1 LNYLIIGIIEDGDD
15 DSLAHAEGDNLDDGS
30 NLTIL
35 FEFGNLLLSSD
46 EPKN

>member
-15 DSLAHAEGDNLDDGS
+15 NSLAHAEGDDLDDGS

-35 FEFGNLLLSSD
+35 LKFGDLLLSSD
-46 EPKN
+46 EPKS